1 MKYKWSD
8 SDTASGEVA
17 AGSTWQRVTVTPEGP
32 GREKPGAGA
41 ARESGI
47 VPGGIQL
54 RWRSWM
60 CWGVRGMGAHRKWI
74 LPGSPVQVLLSSLGM
89 SPGGPGA
96 RDGTGRSRGVCEGPL
111 PAGGPGG

>member
-17 AGSTWQRVTVTPEGP
+17 AGSTWQRVTVTPEGQ
-32 GREKPGAGA
+32 GWEKPGAGA

-54 RWRSWM
+54 RWEE
-60 CWGVRGMGAHRKWI
+60 
-74 LPGSPVQVLLSSLGM
+74 LDVLGT
-89 SPGGPGA
+89 A
-96 RDGTGRSRGVCEGPL
+96 RDGSSQEMD
-111 PAGGPGG
+111 PAGLPPSRCFCHRSG